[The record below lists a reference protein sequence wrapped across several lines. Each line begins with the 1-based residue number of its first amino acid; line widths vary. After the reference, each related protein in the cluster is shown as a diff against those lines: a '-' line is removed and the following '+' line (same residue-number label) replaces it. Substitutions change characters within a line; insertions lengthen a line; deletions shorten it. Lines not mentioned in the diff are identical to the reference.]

1 MAAAQRAIDLDHL
14 NRYTGGDR
22 ALNEEILQ
30 LFAQQCNATVARLE
44 ELAAIEGAGGKSWH
58 EATHTLKGAARGVG
72 AFALADIA
80 AEAET
85 IAGDK
90 IAAVAVI
97 ERLKN
102 TSAIVHRFIE
112 SLLGAG

>member
-1 MAAAQRAIDLDHL
+1 MAAARPAIDLDHL
-14 NRYTGGDR
+14 NQYTGGDR
-22 ALNEEILQ
+22 ALNEEILL
-30 LFAQQCNATVARLE
+30 LFAQQCSATVARLE
-44 ELAAIEGAGGKSWH
+44 QLAREDGGGGKSWH
-58 EATHTLKGAARGVG
+58 EAAHTLKGAARGVG

-85 IAGDK
+85 VAGDK
-90 IAAVAVI
+90 VAAIAVI

-112 SLLGAG
+112 SLLEAD